1 VVDTPLAADWV
12 WWQAALPAVIGA
24 VTGFVGARAS
34 KWWDDRRTRASEE
47 VKRVSDAV
55 QEISVPVLDRL
66 DALIKARDYERAV
79 YEDEELFSTAIGDR
93 LRSVTYDFRNIAEGS
108 AVAAADAALAALD
121 ATEGAWRRA
130 RDALVIQPQLRQ
142 SKRDAEPADEVE
154 RELVAVRDAYAK
166 IMQDNAFLIPLL
178 LAVHDLRSA
187 VSSLTLEANIRRGT
201 V

>member
-1 VVDTPLAADWV
+1 VVDTTLAADWV

-24 VTGFVGARAS
+24 VTGFVGARVS

-66 DALIKARDYERAV
+66 DALSRASDYERAV
-79 YEDEELFSTAIGDR
+79 HEDEDLFSTAIGDR
-93 LRSVTYDFRNIAEGS
+93 LRNVTYDFRNIADGS
-108 AVAAADAALAALD
+108 AVAAADSALAALD
-121 ATEGAWRRA
+121 AAQDAWRRA
-130 RDALVIQPQLRQ
+130 RDALVIQPRLRQ
-142 SKRDAEPADEVE
+142 AERDAEPENEFE
-154 RELVAVRDAYAK
+154 RRLVAVRDEYAEILQHDAYV
-166 IMQDNAFLIPLL
+166 IPLL
-178 LAVHDLRSA
+178 LAASNLRSA